1 MKTFKQFN
9 EEARQLDEVAP
20 LVAAAGGLAMKGIGA
35 GLATY
40 SAIDA
45 VKQARKG
52 KYGRAALSALGAIPG
67 AGIFR
72 GAKFLSKSDKIAKG
86 ARGLSAVNKFAGPEG
101 RNFAFNALSKTKVA
115 KNKTNKPNTNVASNT
130 KDAPPDPNRYRDAVA
145 SVQLSAKKRTA

>member
-1 MKTFKQFN
+1 MKSFKQFQ
-9 EEARQLDEVAP
+9 EESRQLDEVAP
-20 LVAAAGGLAMKGIGA
+20 LVAAAGGLALKGIGA
-35 GLATY
+35 GLAAY

-67 AGIFR
+67 AGIFK

-86 ARGLSAVNKFAGPEG
+86 VKGLSTVNKFAGPEG
-101 RNFAFNALSKTKVA
+101 RNLAFNALSKTKVV

>member
-1 MKTFKQFN
+1 MKSFKQFQ
-9 EEARQLDEVAP
+9 EESRQLDEVAP

-35 GLATY
+35 GLAAY

-67 AGIFR
+67 AGIFK

-86 ARGLSAVNKFAGPEG
+86 VKGLSTVNKFAGPEG
-101 RNFAFNALSKTKVA
+101 RNLAFNALSKTKVV

-130 KDAPPDPNRYRDAVA
+130 NNAPPDPNRYSDAVA
-145 SVQLSAKKRTA
+145 SVKLSSKKQTA

>member
-1 MKTFKQFN
+1 MKSFKQFQ
-9 EEARQLDEVAP
+9 EESRQLDEIAP
-20 LVAAAGGLAMKGIGA
+20 VVAAAGGLALKGIGA
-35 GLATY
+35 GLAAY

-130 KDAPPDPNRYRDAVA
+130 KDAPPDPNRYRDATA
-145 SVQLSAKKRTA
+145 SLKLSAKKQTA

>member
-1 MKTFKQFN
+1 MKSFKQFQ
-9 EEARQLDEVAP
+9 EESRQLDEIAP
-20 LVAAAGGLAMKGIGA
+20 VVAAAGGLALKGIGA
-35 GLATY
+35 GLAAY

-86 ARGLSAVNKFAGPEG
+86 VKGLSTVNKFAGPKG

>member
-9 EEARQLDEVAP
+9 EEARQLDEIAP
-20 LVAAAGGLAMKGIGA
+20 ALALAGKAIGA
-35 GLATY
+35 GLAVY
-40 SAIDA
+40 SAADA

-52 KYGRAALSALGAIPG
+52 NYGRAGLSALGAIPG

-86 ARGLSAVNKFAGPEG
+86 VKGLSTVNKFAGPEG

-115 KNKTNKPNTNVASNT
+115 KNKTNKPNTNIASNKSNT
-130 KDAPPDPNRYRDAVA
+130 NNTPPDPNRYRDAVA

>member
-1 MKTFKQFN
+1 MKSFKQFQ
-9 EEARQLDEVAP
+9 EESRQLDEIAP
-20 LVAAAGGLAMKGIGA
+20 VVAAAGGLALKGIGA
-35 GLATY
+35 GLAAY

-52 KYGRAALSALGAIPG
+52 NYGRAGLSALGAIPG

-86 ARGLSAVNKFAGPEG
+86 VRGLSSVNKLAGPEG